1 MILRSDEETIIAWAE
16 NRLLDPQTNE
26 IYHKVFN
33 PPIETDKKLMERL
46 KPIEV
51 DISKLSKEV
60 SSQNTNSENL
70 IKRVK
75 FEFGIEDEFGKIPL
89 LNEISV

>member
-1 MILRSDEETIIAWAE
+1 
-16 NRLLDPQTNE
+16 
-26 IYHKVFN
+26 
-33 PPIETDKKLMERL
+33 MERL